1 MNQYLYVCHFSNGL
15 IKVGRSIDPVSR
27 IAQHAERVSC
37 MGVELIEH
45 QTFLCVG
52 HVIPAEAALIKQCEA
67 LAVSKHKNEWFGG
80 LDYLWACHCASSY
93 ANTFFEFI
101 EPEKQG
107 FNENAK
113 AALDDPA
120 IRAQL
125 AKLFGVSTNVIN
137 HWRRRGIPADK
148 CPDIEQATGIKC
160 EVLRPDVNWAILRV
174 KPEATA

>member
-45 QTFLCVG
+45 HTALCVG
-52 HVIPAEAALIKQCEA
+52 HVIPSEGALIQKCSDIAE
-67 LAVSKHKNEWFGG
+67 KKFKNEWFRGV
-80 LDYLWACHCASSY
+80 DYLTAC
-93 ANTFFEFI
+93 EFATEAAATQFDFV
-101 EPEKQG
+101 EPEKLS
-107 FNENAK
+107 NDENAK

-120 IRAQL
+120 NRAKL
-125 AKLFGVSTNVIN
+125 AKLFGVSANVIN
-137 HWRRRGIPADK
+137 HWRKRGIPADK

-160 EVLRPDVNWAILRV
+160 EVLRPDVNWAVLR
-174 KPEATA
+174 KATA